1 MDLVENYFKL
11 REEVFE
17 SFGYQENWRA
27 FPMEDR
33 RMFLWYLDE
42 SGTEVSYAA
51 KKEDFNERVGNY
63 YSDEVYKYRHLKERV
78 YRNEKYTMILVDT
91 HMDGNILLHIFDNEK
106 EQKESP
112 FVDFL

>member
-11 REEVFE
+11 REEVFA
-17 SFGYQENWRA
+17 SFDYQENWRA

-42 SGTEVSYAA
+42 GQVSYA
-51 KKEDFNERVGNY
+51 KKLRDFDERVGNY
-63 YSDEVYKYRHLKERV
+63 YTDEIYTYRHLKERV

-106 EQKESP
+106 EIKESP
-112 FVDFL
+112 FYNFL